1 MKDRKNNM
9 KKRIILLLLTVF
21 CVTLHVQAQSVE
33 EQADR
38 IGLVGFWKMMRMNG
52 KSKGK
57 LFSHDLDGKKFY
69 IFKNDGT
76 CQYATNA
83 GRIAK
88 ANWKLQGKELSIQGN
103 DRLNDPDGGINYT
116 FKLVMVTPE
125 KLVLKL
131 GGEEEYVF
139 TTFIKSNATLTPI
152 GSTADK
158 TPQESYAQ
166 ALKLLKSNN
175 AQLVEK
181 GLKQMDALSGMG
193 YVPAIYELA
202 FTYGWFSDP
211 ESVKRKR
218 LLGIDIFEDGGN
230 KCLPKDV
237 SWSRIALASFHRILE
252 LNDPAYPRLNAE
264 AAYRIAL
271 YYAMPTPFFIPDAA
285 KARSYLLI
293 AKQWAEKSG
302 DSSLLQRMN
311 EALQQM

>member
-1 MKDRKNNM
+1 M
-9 KKRIILLLLTVF
+9 KKRIFLFLFAVLGTV
-21 CVTLHVQAQSVE
+21 VHGVAQSVE

-88 ANWKLQGKELSIQGN
+88 ANWKLREKELTIQGN

-116 FKLVMVTPE
+116 FTLTMVTPE

-131 GGEEEYVF
+131 GGDKEYVY
-139 TTFIKSNATLTPI
+139 TTFIKTNATLTPI

-158 TPQESYAQ
+158 APQESYAQ
-166 ALKLLKSNN
+166 ALKLLKSS
-175 AQLVEK
+175 APQLVEK
-181 GLKQMDALSGMG
+181 GLKQMDALSGTG
-193 YVPAIYELA
+193 YVPALYELA
-202 FTYGWFSDP
+202 FTYGWFSDD
-211 ESVKRKR
+211 ESVRRKR
-218 LLGIDIFEDGGN
+218 LLGIDFFEDGN
-230 KCLPKDV
+230 SKFLPKKDA
-237 SWSRIALASFHRILE
+237 WSNLAISAFQRVLE
-252 LNDPAYPRLNAE
+252 LNNPAYPQQNAE
-264 AAYRIAL
+264 AAYRLAC
-271 YYAMPTPFFIPDAA
+271 YYEVPNAIFMRNEE
-285 KARSYLLI
+285 KAREYLLI

-302 DSSLLQRMN
+302 DNSLLQRVN
-311 EALQQM
+311 NALK